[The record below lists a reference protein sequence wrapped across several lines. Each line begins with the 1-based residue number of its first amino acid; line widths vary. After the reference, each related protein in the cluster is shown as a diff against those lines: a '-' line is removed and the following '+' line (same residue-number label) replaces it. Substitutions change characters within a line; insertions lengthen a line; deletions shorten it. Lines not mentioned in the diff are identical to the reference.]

1 MAKDGLVGPMCTEV
15 GQGGPRWDTEGQG
28 GLSYAVFSDIAGG
41 GRRDDPHHC
50 VRVPLGRVSLF
61 CFLFDDNGIAA
72 TPHTAQRAVTAAAA
86 KGEVLLHQLRRAAPA
101 DAAAPAAGPTGH
113 SFY

>member
-1 MAKDGLVGPMCTEV
+1 MHT
-15 GQGGPRWDTEGQG
+15 GGPRWDTKGQC

-50 VRVPLGRVSLF
+50 VRVPLGGVSLF

-72 TPHTAQRAVTAAAA
+72 APHAAQKDVAAAAA
-86 KGEVLLHQLRRAAPA
+86 KGEVLLHQLEE
-101 DAAAPAAGPTGH
+101 AGI
-113 SFY
+113 S